1 METNYQNNCWNFN
14 PSSHDKHII
23 DVKGHKIS
31 LHISSHKAMLEELWT
46 KANLSVLN
54 SMHGFMKNDINDYQ
68 KVSENNS
75 YYFYYHFKLYR

>member
-1 METNYQNNCWNFN
+1 
-14 PSSHDKHII
+14 
-23 DVKGHKIS
+23 
-31 LHISSHKAMLEELWT
+31 MLEELWT